1 MSEIQKLV
9 HKLLQTVVKYNSIIS
24 LNVGRTP
31 PTPTTPMPEV
41 LVVGLKGPTSGAE
54 GCSPR
59 KKAAIFLVKYK
70 FKSHIIVT
78 VELHPPSP
86 ALPHVLPLQTLVPA

>member
-41 LVVGLKGPTSGAE
+41 LVVGLKGPTSAVVL
-54 GCSPR
+54 
-59 KKAAIFLVKYK
+59 KAA
-70 FKSHIIVT
+70 
-78 VELHPPSP
+78 
-86 ALPHVLPLQTLVPA
+86 VLEKRRQFF